1 MAELELF
8 DRRSAAVVAGWAG
21 TPDESMLWC
30 SLPEVTADV
39 VDGWSQRPDVEA
51 FVLCDD
57 RHVVAYGEIWVDPDE
72 REVELAHVIVDPTR
86 RGEGLGNHLITELVG
101 QACRHYPL
109 IALRVHSRNDAAIRC
124 YARAGF
130 ERAADADTAAWNV
143 GQPVEYVWMTHH
155 VPSPED

>member
-8 DRRSAAVVAGWAG
+8 DRRSAAVIAGWAG

-30 SLPEVTADV
+30 SLPEVSPDT
-39 VDGWSQRPDVEA
+39 VDGWSRRPEVEA
-51 FVLCDD
+51 FVLCED
-57 RHVVAYGEIWVDPDE
+57 RHVVAYGEIWVDLDE
-72 REVELAHVIVDPTR
+72 REVELAHLIVDPER
-86 RGEGLGNHLITELVG
+86 RGEGMGGQLIAELVG

-130 ERAADADTAAWNV
+130 ERASDADSAAWNV
-143 GQPVEYVWMTHH
+143 GQPVDYVWMASHIPPANH
-155 VPSPED
+155 